1 MTDTKHSADLP
12 PLPELRAIRAGH
24 SFPKVY
30 ALGYTA
36 DQMQEYARA
45 AIAAAAPAGE
55 PVAIT
60 DSSAANG
67 IKWYAPPAESMR
79 NGVNLY
85 AAPVPAA
92 APIPDGCARAWN
104 GAIYHNITEIYHR
117 MEEGEAL
124 HMVLDDKK
132 IPRADA
138 DGAIYSL
145 VGRVARLSEAAPKA
159 ALTDEQIDDLY
170 RKHALSEAGPGEIS
184 FARAIESASGPNAA
198 LVEALQLLLNC
209 DKNNS
214 FGSRVHAVNKAT
226 AALAAAG
233 VSHG

>member
-36 DQMQEYARA
+36 DMMQEYARA

-55 PVAIT
+55 PVA
-60 DSSAANG
+60 
-67 IKWYAPPAESMR
+67 YCAPNAKGLPEFGKGWMFSPVPQLMATMP
-79 NGVNLY
+79 LY
-85 AAPVPAA
+85 AAPVPA
-92 APIPDGCARAWN
+92 
-104 GAIYHNITEIYHR
+104 
-117 MEEGEAL
+117 
-124 HMVLDDKK
+124 
-132 IPRADA
+132 
-138 DGAIYSL
+138 
-145 VGRVARLSEAAPKA
+145 AAPKA

-233 VSHG
+233 VTTS

>member
-36 DQMQEYARA
+36 DMMQEYARA

-55 PVAIT
+55 PVM
-60 DSSAANG
+60 
-67 IKWYAPPAESMR
+67 YCAPNAKGLPEFGKGWMFSPVPQLMATMP
-79 NGVNLY
+79 LY

-92 APIPDGCARAWN
+92 AP
-104 GAIYHNITEIYHR
+104 
-117 MEEGEAL
+117 
-124 HMVLDDKK
+124 
-132 IPRADA
+132 
-138 DGAIYSL
+138 
-145 VGRVARLSEAAPKA
+145 KA
-159 ALTDEQIDDLY
+159 ALTDSKML
-170 RKHALSEAGPGEIS
+170 AMWEIVRES
-184 FARAIESASGPNAA
+184 GNFHSMMVATDAAIIAYATAIEAASGPNAA

-233 VSHG
+233 VTTS